1 MRITNIAIRRRLT
14 VYVLIAIIVV
24 AGSGSY
30 LSLPRESFPEV
41 KIPLILVY
49 TIYGGVS
56 PEDIETLITRPIE
69 TEIKAIS
76 GLKEIRSTSSEGIS
90 VIEVEFNP
98 EVDLDTAI
106 QKVREKVDLAKPEL
120 PEEAEDSR
128 IQDVDV
134 SQFPILVVSLSGEVG
149 LAQLKEIADD
159 LKDDLEAIPGVNR
172 VQVIGGRER
181 EVHVY
186 ADPRRLSF
194 YELSLMDLVEA
205 VSQENLT
212 VPGGEID
219 VGRLKYLVR
228 LPAEVDRPDEIE
240 DFVVEV
246 RDGEAIYVRDVA
258 RVVYGFEDETTRSRL
273 DGRPSVTLTIE
284 KRTGA
289 NIIQVADAVKEEL
302 DRVEATF
309 PPGTEVTVV
318 GDMSHDIRMM
328 VSELENNI
336 ISGLILVVLVLMAF
350 LGLRNSF
357 FVAIA
362 IPLSMLL
369 AFSTIQMLGYT
380 LNMIVL
386 FSLILVLGMLVDNAV
401 VIVEN
406 IYRHREEGL
415 DGPAAA
421 SKGTDEVAVPVIA
434 STITTLC
441 AFGPM
446 LFWPGIVGDFMS
458 YLPVTLIIGLTA
470 SLAVALIFN
479 PTLTAYFMKPPSSEA
494 RSEETK
500 MRVVLRRYRR
510 LLGWVLEPAA
520 DRGERGWF
528 YRNWVLL
535 LAFVGCFVAGV
546 MLVLT
551 SFVVEALA
559 PVLFPIAVL
568 LFAVGALAF
577 SAQGLIW
584 LVWSLTR
591 RSLRKKPYLTD
602 RRAGVIWSMG
612 CILAVTVVAYGMVG
626 RGLEFFP
633 EIQPRQIFVDVEMPS
648 GATLETSDDVVR
660 RIEELTADTKD
671 LRYAIANVGSTGI
684 SVQDFSTGGSV
695 SNLSRVTLDLPDR
708 EDRVWKDSLVTMEET
723 RDALSRIDGGE
734 IKVDK
739 PQDGVQTGKPVTI
752 RISGDDFLVL
762 ERLAREVKD
771 KIRDVEG
778 LVNLDDDLDRGKPEI
793 RVKVD
798 RVEAALAGLN
808 TRDIANTVQTAV
820 MGTDASKYRIGE
832 DEYDI
837 VVRLAPEARASLDD
851 LAELTVPDE
860 DGIPIPIRTVA
871 RLEAGAGPASIRR
884 VDLKRVVTVDGDVV
898 RAPDRTEDSVRHEA
912 GGRLETMSWPAGY
925 RWEFAGSNEEEQ
937 ESRDFLEKAFVI
949 AVLLITLV
957 LVTQFDSLVLPLTI
971 MVSVVLSLIGVL
983 WGLIVTQTPFGI
995 IMTGIGVI
1003 SLAGVVVNNAI
1014 VLCDFIRQLEDR
1026 GLERTQAVIEAGVIR
1041 LRPVVLT
1048 AVTTVLGLIPLT
1060 VGLNVDFF
1068 EWTITTGGES
1078 SQWWSSMGVA
1088 VIFGLT
1094 VATALTLI
1102 VVPVTYHTLEEL
1114 SGSLVRVPARLRNSA
1129 KRPASQ
1135 DLSADSGETTTVD
1148 G

>member
-1 MRITNIAIRRRLT
+1 MRRAVQQRL
-14 VYVLIAIIVV
+14 
-24 AGSGSY
+24 
-30 LSLPRESFPEV
+30 
-41 KIPLILVY
+41 
-49 TIYGGVS
+49 
-56 PEDIETLITRPIE
+56 
-69 TEIKAIS
+69 
-76 GLKEIRSTSSEGIS
+76 
-90 VIEVEFNP
+90 
-98 EVDLDTAI
+98 
-106 QKVREKVDLAKPEL
+106 
-120 PEEAEDSR
+120 
-128 IQDVDV
+128 
-134 SQFPILVVSLSGEVG
+134 SQFPILVVSLSGQVG

-159 LKDDLEAIPGVNR
+159 LKDDLEAIQGVNR

-194 YELSLMDLVEA
+194 YEVSLMDLVVA

-228 LPAEVDRPDEIE
+228 LPAEVDHPAEIE
-240 DFVVEV
+240 DFFVEV
-246 RDGEAIYVRDVA
+246 RDGEPIYMRDVA

-273 DGRPSVTLTIE
+273 DGKPSVTLTVE

-289 NIIQVADAVKEEL
+289 NIIQVADLVKEEL
-302 DRVEATF
+302 KTVEATL
-309 PPGTEVTVV
+309 PPGTELTVV

-350 LGLRNSF
+350 LGFRNSV
-357 FVAIA
+357 FVAVA

-369 AFSTIQMLGYT
+369 SFSVIQMMGYT

-406 IYRHREEGL
+406 IYRHREEGK
-415 DGPAAA
+415 DRPTAA
-421 SKGTDEVAVPVIA
+421 SVGTDEVAIPVIA

-470 SLAVALIFN
+470 SLVVALIFN
-479 PTLTAYFMKPPSSEA
+479 PTLTAYFMKPPSPGQS
-494 RSEETK
+494 SSGMYGTL
-500 MRVVLRRYRR
+500 LRRYRQ
-510 LLGWVLEPAA
+510 LLGWVLEPS
-520 DRGERGWF
+520 DTTERGWF
-528 YRNWVLL
+528 YRNWALL
-535 LAFVGCFVAGV
+535 LIFVGCFLVAAGF
-546 MLVLT
+546 VLA

-559 PVLFPIAVL
+559 PALFPATMF
-568 LFAVGALAF
+568 LFAVGGIAFIIQGVAWLA
-577 SAQGLIW
+577 
-584 LVWSLTR
+584 WSLAR
-591 RSLRKKPYLTD
+591 RLRDWPPYVTD
-602 RRAGVIWSMG
+602 RRSGVIWSVG
-612 CILAVTVVAYGMVG
+612 AILAGTMVAYGVFG
-626 RGLEFFP
+626 KGIEFFP
-633 EIQPRQIFVDVEMPS
+633 EIEPRQILIDVESPS
-648 GATLETSDDVVR
+648 GATLDTSDSIVR
-660 RIEELTADTKD
+660 RIEELTRDTKD
-671 LRYAIANVGSTGI
+671 LRYSIANVGSTGV
-684 SVQDFSTGGSV
+684 SLQDFGSGSSV

-708 EDRVWKDSLVTMEET
+708 EDRQWKNSLLTMEET
-723 RDALSRIDGGE
+723 RQALSEIDGAD

-739 PQDGVQTGKPVTI
+739 PQEGVHTGKPVTI
-752 RISGDDFLVL
+752 RISGNDFLLL
-762 ERLAREVKD
+762 ERLTREVQD
-771 KIRDVEG
+771 TIRDVEG

-793 RVKVD
+793 RIKVD

-808 TRDIANTVQTAV
+808 TRDIANTVQTAI
-820 MGTDASKYRIGE
+820 MGTEASEYRIGE

-837 VVRLAPEARASLDD
+837 VVRLSPEARTSLND
-851 LAELTVPDE
+851 LADLTVPDE

-871 RLEAGAGPASIRR
+871 SIEPGVGPASIRR

-898 RAPDRTEDSVRHEA
+898 RASGRTEDSVRQEV
-912 GGRLETMSWPAGY
+912 GDRLQTMNWPVGY
-925 RWEFAGSNEEEQ
+925 RWEFAGSDEEEQ
-937 ESRDFLEKAFVI
+937 ESRAFLQKAFVI
-949 AVLLITLV
+949 AVLLIMLV

-983 WGLIVTQTPFGI
+983 WGLIVTATPFGI

-1014 VLCDFIRQLEDR
+1014 VLCDFIRQLENR
-1026 GLERTQAVIEAGVIR
+1026 GLPRTQAVIEAGVIR
-1041 LRPVVLT
+1041 LRPVLLT

-1114 SGSLVRVPARLRNSA
+1114 SGSLQRVLARLQSFG
-1129 KRPASQ
+1129 KRPPDRDDRPDREDRELAPPELRPPAGR
-1135 DLSADSGETTTVD
+1135 D
-1148 G
+1148 